1 MKRWASCALALLA
14 IGCGTAGGPIAA
26 PPEGAIDV
34 PPATALAFQ
43 ARAQEFYDR
52 LIHRRFNALETFNDR
67 FLRSHFRTED
77 AFFDYYARLANDLD
91 EAHFERSRPSEA
103 RVVDFLFGAPDF
115 LFRAPLLLLLLDPR
129 RLFHRALARSAFR
142 AGQAVESGGATG
154 RDAGGG
160 LGRALGFLHRLLG
173 YLGQAAGGAALEGA
187 LLLDL
192 DLHGLAAPVREALAH
207 LSAFHGL
214 AQLELARSGQA
225 ESLLVFGFLVLA
237 HRLTVS

>member
-1 MKRWASCALALLA
+1 LKRWVPCALALLA

-67 FLRSHFRTED
+67 LLRSHFRTED

-103 RVVDFLFGAPDF
+103 RVVDFLFGAPDSAWVQVRF
-115 LFRAPLLLLLLDPR
+115 VGEDDRPLRPNDV
-129 RLFHRALARSAFR
+129 ALIRVDRWDRHEDEWWVSP
-142 AGQAVESGGATG
+142 GASW
-154 RDAGGG
+154 R
-160 LGRALGFLHRLLG
+160 
-173 YLGQAAGGAALEGA
+173 
-187 LLLDL
+187 
-192 DLHGLAAPVREALAH
+192 
-207 LSAFHGL
+207 
-214 AQLELARSGQA
+214 
-225 ESLLVFGFLVLA
+225 
-237 HRLTVS
+237 